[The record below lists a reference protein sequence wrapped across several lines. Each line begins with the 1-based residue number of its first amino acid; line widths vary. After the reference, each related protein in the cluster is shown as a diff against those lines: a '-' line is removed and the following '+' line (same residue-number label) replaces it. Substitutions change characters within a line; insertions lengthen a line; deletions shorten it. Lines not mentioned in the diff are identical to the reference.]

1 VVCGSASAE
10 LFAQVSAVPVHTTIL
25 WRSRQQAQ
33 NAPRGDLRLVF
44 CHRCGHIANT
54 LFDQKKT
61 EYSEAYENSLHFSP
75 LFQGYAE
82 GLSDRLIGS
91 YGIREKKIVEIGVG
105 KGDFLAMMCR
115 KGNNRGT
122 GFDPS
127 YVDAPEHAD
136 LFRSGKMQ
144 VVREMYPGS
153 RAAEPADLVVC
164 RQVLEH
170 IPNPR
175 PFLETIRTGGGLKPT
190 SVLFF
195 EVPNSLCPLRDL
207 DVWTLIYEH
216 CSFYT
221 PDSLGYLFRSSGFDV
236 TFLGELY
243 EGIFLGIDV
252 RPADTAAAVPEL
264 PQPART
270 LEQYVKDFSRS
281 LQQKTEYWR
290 NRLARLAGEGK
301 RVAVWGAGARGVTF
315 LNMVDPGMTIGCVV
329 DINPRKEGTFA
340 AGTGQR
346 IVGPSFLP
354 TYRPD
359 VVILM
364 NAIYRHEIEG
374 RLGELGVRASLER
387 A

>member
-1 VVCGSASAE
+1 
-10 LFAQVSAVPVHTTIL
+10 
-25 WRSRQQAQ
+25 
-33 NAPRGDLRLVF
+33 
-44 CHRCGHIANT
+44 
-54 LFDQKKT
+54 
-61 EYSEAYENSLHFSP
+61 
-75 LFQGYAE
+75 
-82 GLSDRLIGS
+82 
-91 YGIREKKIVEIGVG
+91 
-105 KGDFLAMMCR
+105 
-115 KGNNRGT
+115 
-122 GFDPS
+122 
-127 YVDAPEHAD
+127 
-136 LFRSGKMQ
+136 
-144 VVREMYPGS
+144 
-153 RAAEPADLVVC
+153 
-164 RQVLEH
+164 
-170 IPNPR
+170 
-175 PFLETIRTGGGLKPT
+175 
-190 SVLFF
+190 VLFF